1 MTLLIQSSVEDLS
14 QIVQRNFTPSV
25 HNIQISDFCCTQ
37 IITVTQEPI
46 IVLFIQGYNIKLT
59 SNGLSL
65 CP

>member
-14 QIVQRNFTPSV
+14 QIVQWNFTSSV
-25 HNIQISDFCCTQ
+25 YNIQISDFCCPQ